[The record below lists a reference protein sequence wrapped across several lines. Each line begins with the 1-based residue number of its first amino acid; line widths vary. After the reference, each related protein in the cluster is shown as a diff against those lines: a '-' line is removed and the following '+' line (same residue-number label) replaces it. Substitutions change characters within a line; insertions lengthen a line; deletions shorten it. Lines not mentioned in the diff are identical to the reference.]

1 METAEIAKNKIIV
14 SWITPEFTY
23 HKKGLGWFIALALIA
38 IVFFIIALIMQ
49 NYIFALLV
57 LLASFLIY
65 IQALKKPPKIKV
77 AIAEEGITVRE
88 TLFLYKELSSFWL
101 FEEPEIRI
109 LSLESKKLLR
119 PRISI
124 PLAQQNPNE
133 IRQILIGF
141 IPERRQ
147 EETLTDMLARKI
159 KF

>member
-1 METAEIAKNKIIV
+1 MDKKQITENKIFL
-14 SWITPEFTY
+14 SWTTPEFAY
-23 HKKGLGWFIALALIA
+23 HKKGLAWFIVLALIA

-77 AIAEEGITVRE
+77 AIAEEGITVQE
-88 TLFLYKELSSFWL
+88 TLFPYKELSSFWL
-101 FEEPEIRI
+101 FEEMEIRT

-141 IPERRQ
+141 IPERKQ
-147 EETLTDMLARKI
+147 EETLIDVIARKI
-159 KF
+159 RF